1 MAIVGFSFTNIA
13 AERKD
18 GPLGKMKVD
27 NIAAIKKLEKVPLAL
42 GAGKENCLKL
52 TFSFE
57 AKYEPNIGIIKL
69 EGYLLYM
76 DSEGSM
82 EELMGQWKKEK
93 KLPKE
98 LMQGFLNN
106 ILSKCSVE
114 AVLLSRELNL
124 PPSIPTPRVTA
135 Q

>member
-1 MAIVGFSFTNIA
+1 MRF
-13 AERKD
+13 
-18 GPLGKMKVD
+18 GK
-27 NIAAIKKLEKVPLAL
+27 APRH
-42 GAGKENCLKL
+42 
-52 TFSFE
+52 
-57 AKYEPNIGIIKL
+57 IGLIKL

-76 DSEGSM
+76 EQEKAM
-82 EELMGQWKKEK
+82 EDLMNQWKKER

-114 AVLLSRELNL
+114 AIILSKELNL